1 LRSYFQQ
8 KYSWSNNTLDSIW
21 WKPYY
26 NSLSKLSF
34 PEKVIIFKFINNKL
48 PTNSRENKYYSFRG
62 KHCTQCQCDKED
74 EDHIL
79 QCFSIKRQNARKYWL
94 NAIASYL
101 SQNHTPVGMK
111 HIILQNLNQFL
122 EPSQITDHEI
132 DFDISAFDKA
142 NQQQNIIGWQHF
154 IRGRLSFEW
163 GKAIS
168 SQLSTDQFHHMS
180 AEKWAA
186 DLLYI
191 NWQYILRIWRE

>member
-1 LRSYFQQ
+1 VSIVYPTERIPDMRHPVPMRQRRRRP
-8 KYSWSNNTLDSIW
+8 YSTL
-21 WKPYY
+21 K
-26 NSLSKLSF
+26 
-34 PEKVIIFKFINNKL
+34 
-48 PTNSRENKYYSFRG
+48 
-62 KHCTQCQCDKED
+62 
-74 EDHIL
+74 
-79 QCFSIKRQNARKYWL
+79 CFSIKRQDARREWL
-94 NAIASYL
+94 NDIASYL
-101 SQNHTPVGMK
+101 SQNHTQVGMK

-168 SQLSTDQFHHMS
+168 VHLSTDQFHHMS
-180 AEKWAA
+180 AKKWAA

-191 NWQYILRIWRE
+191 NWQYILQIWRERCTEIHGINPAEIEQKTKIRCLEEIHYIQ